1 MVGHAITDKS
11 ERDAK
16 DGIGHLS
23 QIRQYVCKVAGL
35 LKNKFCPVWKRVTI
49 NFRIT
54 IVYLAEGQKPQI

>member
-11 ERDAK
+11 IRDAW
-16 DGIGHLS
+16 DGFGHLS
-23 QIRQYVCKVAGL
+23 QIWQCVCKLAGQ

-54 IVYLAEGQKPQI
+54 LVYLAEGQKPQI